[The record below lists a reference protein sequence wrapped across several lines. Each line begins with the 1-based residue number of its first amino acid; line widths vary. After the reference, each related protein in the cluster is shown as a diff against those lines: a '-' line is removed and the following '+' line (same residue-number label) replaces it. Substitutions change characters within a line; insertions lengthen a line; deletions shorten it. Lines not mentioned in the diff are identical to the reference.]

1 MAWVTPPSFAAND
14 VLLAADL
21 NTVSDDLAYLKT
33 ALDSGG
39 SAAVELKVSGS
50 SVTATLGGVYVV
62 TYTVQ
67 FASTTTLGDQRH
79 RISISVG
86 GTASCPSVGG
96 GVVTH
101 LCVAGIARVS
111 AGSTISGTSEGA
123 GTVNSQSLKAAR
135 IGA

>member
-39 SAAVELKVSGS
+39 SAAIELKVSGS

-111 AGSTISGTSEGA
+111 AGSTISGTS
-123 GTVNSQSLKAAR
+123 
-135 IGA
+135 